1 MNELIKVD
9 INENQEPVISGRELY
24 KALEATERY
33 NNWFDRML
41 QYGFAENY
49 DFTSVKSFTLVNN
62 GANREIDD
70 HILKLDMAKE
80 IAMLQR
86 NEKGKRIRKYFIEV
100 EKEFNSPSKV
110 MARGLLIADKTIKEQ
125 NKHIQ
130 NLEYKIEQDKNKVEF
145 YDDVIDS
152 TTTFEISK
160 VAKMLNFINIGRNN
174 LFEILREQGI
184 LQRDNVPYQN
194 YIDRGWFRLIETKY
208 TKPNGDIQLNYKT
221 VVYQKGIEQI
231 SKLLKWLGFIKY
243 EQLGAWKCLM
253 QK

>member
-9 INENQEPVISGRELY
+9 INENQEPVISGRELH
-24 KALEATERY
+24 KALEVTERY
-33 NNWFDRML
+33 SSWFERMT
-41 QYGFAENY
+41 QYGFTENY

-62 GANREIDD
+62 GANRELED

-80 IAMLQR
+80 ISMIQR
-86 NEKGKRIRKYFIEV
+86 NEKGKQIRKYFIEV
-100 EKEFNSPSKV
+100 EKEFNSPSKI

-208 TKPNGDIQLNYKT
+208 TKPNGDVQLNYKT
-221 VVYQKGIEQI
+221 VVYQKGIEHI
-231 SKLLKWLGFIKY
+231 AKLLKKLGYQKY
-243 EQLGAWKCLM
+243 EQIGV
-253 QK
+253 

>member
-86 NEKGKRIRKYFIEV
+86 NEKGKQIRKYFIEV

-231 SKLLKWLGFIKY
+231 SKLLKRLGFIKY
-243 EQLGAWKCLM
+243 EQLGA
-253 QK
+253 

>member
-86 NEKGKRIRKYFIEV
+86 NEKGNQIRKYFIEV

-231 SKLLKWLGFIKY
+231 SKLLKKLGFIKY
-243 EQLGAWKCLM
+243 EQLGA
-253 QK
+253 

>member
-1 MNELIKVD
+1 MDELIK
-9 INENQEPVISGRELY
+9 IELNQNQEPVISGRELHN
-24 KALEATERY
+24 KLEIETPFRI
-33 NNWFDRML
+33 WFPRMCE
-41 QYGFAENY
+41 YGFIENIDY
-49 DFTSVKSFTLVNN
+49 TPYIFVHPKNN
-62 GANREIDD
+62 QETIDY
-70 HILKLDMAKE
+70 ILKLDMAKE
-80 IAMLQR
+80 ISMLQR
-86 NEKGKRIRKYFIEV
+86 NEKGKQIRKYFIEV
-100 EKEFNSPSKV
+100 EKEFNSPSKI

-221 VVYQKGIEQI
+221 VVYQKGIEHI
-231 SKLLKWLGFIKY
+231 AKLLKKLGYQKY
-243 EQLGAWKCLM
+243 EQIGA
-253 QK
+253 

>member
-86 NEKGKRIRKYFIEV
+86 NEKGKQIRKYFIEV
-100 EKEFNSPSKV
+100 EKEFNTPDKI

-125 NKHIQ
+125 KT
-130 NLEYKIEQDKNKVEF
+130 L
-145 YDDVIDS
+145 
-152 TTTFEISK
+152 ISS
-160 VAKMLNFINIGRNN
+160 NSI
-174 LFEILREQGI
+174 
-184 LQRDNVPYQN
+184 
-194 YIDRGWFRLIETKY
+194 
-208 TKPNGDIQLNYKT
+208 
-221 VVYQKGIEQI
+221 
-231 SKLLKWLGFIKY
+231 
-243 EQLGAWKCLM
+243 
-253 QK
+253 

>member
-1 MNELIKVD
+1 MDELIKVD

-86 NEKGKRIRKYFIEV
+86 NEKGKQIRKYFIEV

-231 SKLLKWLGFIKY
+231 SKLLKKLGFIKY
-243 EQLGAWKCLM
+243 EQLGA
-253 QK
+253 

>member
-86 NEKGKRIRKYFIEV
+86 NEKGKQIRKYFIEV

-231 SKLLKWLGFIKY
+231 SKLLKKLGFIKY
-243 EQLGAWKCLM
+243 EQLGA
-253 QK
+253 